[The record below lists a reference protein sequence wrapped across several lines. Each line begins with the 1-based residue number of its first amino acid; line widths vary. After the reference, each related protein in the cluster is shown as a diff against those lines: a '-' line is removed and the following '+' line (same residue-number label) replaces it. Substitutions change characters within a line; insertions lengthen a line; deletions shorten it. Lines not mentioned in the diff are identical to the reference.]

1 MSISKIYLA
10 FLSSPE
16 HLTLNG
22 GNIRLQGREEGRK
35 ETGEKKKKSLRILGL
50 ILYAKILQLNL
61 KLSVTKDDLALVQSM
76 TTGCKI
82 ASFSNRRIKYASMS
96 LF

>member
-1 MSISKIYLA
+1 MEETFAYKG
-10 FLSSPE
+10 E
-16 HLTLNG
+16 K
-22 GNIRLQGREEGRK
+22 REEKKRGK
-35 ETGEKKKKSLRILGL
+35 KKKKSLRILGL

-82 ASFSNRRIKYASMS
+82 ASFRNRRIKYASMS

>member
-1 MSISKIYLA
+1 MEETFAYKG
-10 FLSSPE
+10 E
-16 HLTLNG
+16 K
-22 GNIRLQGREEGRK
+22 REEKKRG
-35 ETGEKKKKSLRILGL
+35 KKKKSLRILGL